1 MKTSERIDP
10 ALVADYVKPLTEE
23 EINAMTPQERLARLT
38 LLKQIQAN
46 QKSEKKKG
54 KFSERLRRRV
64 GFKAV

>member
-1 MKTSERIDP
+1 MNERIDP
-10 ALVADYVKPLTEE
+10 ALVADYVKPLGEE
-23 EINAMTPQERLARLT
+23 EISKLTPQEALARLT
-38 LLKQIQAN
+38 LLKQIQAS